1 MKDNLIYTDVLII
14 GSGPGGSISGY
25 EIKKNTRLKVL
36 ILEKGKSKPN
46 HLKPYSS
53 QEMDESY
60 YKSGLSACIGKG
72 NLVFATAQT
81 LGGGSEINSGFFL
94 DLPKKIFLK
103 WKKKINNLSL
113 NEINENLKEI
123 RSDLKINSNVADE
136 GKASKVLRIGCAKLN
151 LNSERT
157 SRWIKSKKINGKW
170 LHKRYGMRDTY
181 LKKFIK
187 LGGKIKTKCTAL
199 KISDYNKEENC
210 YKIKYLENEKIKYL
224 KCKYLFI
231 CGGPILTPEFLLNSG
246 IKKNIGTNLMF
257 HQMSRLVA
265 KFDKKINENDFGV
278 PVRQVNHFKPEMTFG
293 CSVSTKQHLALWMSS
308 NKNLGKIMN
317 NYQNYSIYY
326 SLINSDSKGRIV
338 KTKLNYD
345 SFVIY
350 NVSKKDIKKNIAGIK
365 KLGKILFLG
374 GAKKIYLPC
383 GNIKSL
389 DIISFSS
396 IFEMD
401 TFFKKNKY
409 IPELSSIHLFS
420 SVPMGKDENSPLD
433 SFGKL
438 KNQSNIYINDAS
450 MLPTPT
456 GVNPQGTIMAVAKR
470 NVEKFITS
478 LNKY

>member
-1 MKDNLIYTDVLII
+1 
-14 GSGPGGSISGY
+14 
-25 EIKKNTRLKVL
+25 
-36 ILEKGKSKPN
+36 
-46 HLKPYSS
+46 
-53 QEMDESY
+53 
-60 YKSGLSACIGKG
+60 
-72 NLVFATAQT
+72 
-81 LGGGSEINSGFFL
+81 
-94 DLPKKIFLK
+94 
-103 WKKKINNLSL
+103 
-113 NEINENLKEI
+113 
-123 RSDLKINSNVADE
+123 
-136 GKASKVLRIGCAKLN
+136 
-151 LNSERT
+151 
-157 SRWIKSKKINGKW
+157 
-170 LHKRYGMRDTY
+170 
-181 LKKFIK
+181 
-187 LGGKIKTKCTAL
+187 
-199 KISDYNKEENC
+199 
-210 YKIKYLENEKIKYL
+210 
-224 KCKYLFI
+224 
-231 CGGPILTPEFLLNSG
+231 
-246 IKKNIGTNLMF
+246 
-257 HQMSRLVA
+257 
-265 KFDKKINENDFGV
+265 
-278 PVRQVNHFKPEMTFG
+278 
-293 CSVSTKQHLALWMSS
+293 MSS

-338 KTKLNYD
+338 KTKLNSD
-345 SFVIY
+345 SLVIY
-350 NVSKKDIKKNIAGIK
+350 NISKKDIKKNIAGIK

-396 IFEMD
+396 IFEMN

-470 NVEKFITS
+470 NVEKFIAS